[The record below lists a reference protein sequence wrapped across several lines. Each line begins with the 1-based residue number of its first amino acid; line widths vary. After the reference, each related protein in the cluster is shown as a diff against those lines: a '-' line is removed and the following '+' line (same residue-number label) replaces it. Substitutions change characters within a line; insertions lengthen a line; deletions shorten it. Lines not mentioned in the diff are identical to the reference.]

1 MPLSAEEL
9 TRVFYAADDVAFAQP
24 GGALSGAQPE
34 DEVLFEQIE
43 DGMPRTVARG
53 RVFRVREE
61 HIAIRVTEGKVR
73 AGDCVRLA
81 DKTGDGLVSAATMP
95 AGTSRWYLYRLVGAP
110 RVVADDFDEAFAR
123 ELSSETGA
131 WSGLGGA
138 GGRVELIRQPA
149 AEADGTRPS
158 LRDMR
163 RTATLNGADL
173 VLLPYYVPGE
183 PADIVA
189 MAVYNGRTGK
199 ELRTIRQ
206 PIQPLSGMAHATT
219 VGRAGAFEIKERY
232 SGLAPAP
239 GALLAL
245 TENAALVTI
254 GDDRFVLE
262 SGRARFVEWKMVV
275 PVERAVELRVDS
287 AVFSVAIDSDARQG
301 ERVVI
306 REQNRT
312 LFGSAWF
319 PSITAISVSGRTLM
333 VLRGDTLD
341 VLRWNPPAG
350 WRR

>member
-1 MPLSAEEL
+1 
-9 TRVFYAADDVAFAQP
+9 
-24 GGALSGAQPE
+24 
-34 DEVLFEQIE
+34 
-43 DGMPRTVARG
+43 MPRTVAKG

-61 HIAIRVTEGKVR
+61 HIAIRITEGKVR
-73 AGDCVRLA
+73 AGDCARLVENA
-81 DKTGDGLVSAATMP
+81 AANLVPPASMPTGST
-95 AGTSRWYLYRLVGAP
+95 RWYLYRLVGAP
-110 RVVADDFDEAFAR
+110 RIVADDFDEAFAR
-123 ELSSETGA
+123 ELGSETGV

-138 GGRVELIRQPA
+138 DGRVELIRQPTS
-149 AEADGTRPS
+149 ESNGKRPS
-158 LRDMR
+158 HRDLR

-189 MAVYNGRTGK
+189 MAVYDGRTGK

-206 PIQPLSGMAHATT
+206 PIQPLSGLSYTT
-219 VGRAGAFEIKERY
+219 AVGRAGAFEIKERY
-232 SGLAPAP
+232 SGLDPAPA
-239 GALLAL
+239 ALLAL

-254 GDDRFVLE
+254 DDDRFVLE

-287 AVFSVAIDSDARQG
+287 AVFTVEIDSDAKRG

-306 REQNRT
+306 RDRNRT

-319 PSITAISVSGRTLM
+319 PAITAISVSGRTLM

-341 VLRWNPPAG
+341 VLRWNPPPG